1 MPRKTGTP
9 NRSLYHYSVEKNGI
23 KELFNTTKQITEK
36 YGLNRSAIYFK
47 VIKDTSRISKK
58 FSDYSIDK
66 IIPPLPCFR
75 QEKILY

>member
-9 NRSLYHYSVEKNGI
+9 NRSLYHYSVEKDGI

-36 YGLNRSAIYFK
+36 YSAIYFK